1 MIIHWKELTVLA
13 SAVFILTGCA
23 PEKKETPPAPP
34 APAVPVPVAPPAPP
48 PAPPV
53 EKPKE
58 VPLTPQEKEK
68 LILDEEELEPFPG

>member
-1 MIIHWKELTVLA
+1 MRIYWKEFTVFA
-13 SAVFILTGCA
+13 SAAFVLTSCA
-23 PEKKETPPAPP
+23 PEKKETPPAP
-34 APAVPVPVAPPAPP
+34 AAPVPVAPPAPP

>member
-1 MIIHWKELTVLA
+1 MRIYWKEFAAFA
-13 SAVFILTGCA
+13 SAAFILTSCA

-34 APAVPVPVAPPAPP
+34 APAAPVPVAPPALP

-68 LILDEEELEPFPG
+68 LIIEEEELEPFPG

>member
-1 MIIHWKELTVLA
+1 MRIYWKEFTAFA
-13 SAVFILTGCA
+13 SAVFILTSCT

-34 APAVPVPVAPPAPP
+34 VAAVPVAPPAPP

-58 VPLTPQEKEK
+58 SLTPQEKEK
-68 LILDEEELEPFPG
+68 LIIEENDLEPFPG